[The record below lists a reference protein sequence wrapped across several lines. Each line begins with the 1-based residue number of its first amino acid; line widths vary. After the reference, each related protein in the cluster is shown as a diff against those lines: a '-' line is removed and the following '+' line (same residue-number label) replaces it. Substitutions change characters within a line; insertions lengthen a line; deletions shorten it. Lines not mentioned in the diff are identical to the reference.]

1 MAGAA
6 DRPYVDGGA
15 GKRLITDV
23 QLRTELELCD
33 RWGIPHS
40 QFLGAGD
47 GRWTELDRAK
57 ALTFV
62 AYQRTICDQCGTRS
76 AEWDEQQGGDR
87 FAYVTTSVRCT
98 GCELIAHEQ
107 DQVPDGPDG
116 YGVRI
121 GLVPRAVQ

>member
-6 DRPYVDGGA
+6 DRAYLDGGA
-15 GKRLITDV
+15 GKRLTSDV
-23 QLRTELELCD
+23 QLRAELELCD

-47 GRWTELDRAK
+47 GRWTETDRAK
-57 ALTFV
+57 ALAFA
-62 AYQRTICDQCGTRS
+62 AYQRTVCDHCGTRL
-76 AEWDEQQGGDR
+76 AEWDEEHGGDR
-87 FAYVTTSVRCT
+87 FAYITTTVRCP
-98 GCELIAHEQ
+98 GCELIGHEQ

-121 GLVPRAVQ
+121 GLVPRT